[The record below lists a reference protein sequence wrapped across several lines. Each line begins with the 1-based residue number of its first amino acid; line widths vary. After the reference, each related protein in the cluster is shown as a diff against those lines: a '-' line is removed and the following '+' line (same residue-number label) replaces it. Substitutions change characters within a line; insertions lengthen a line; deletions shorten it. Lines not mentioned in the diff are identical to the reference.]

1 MIRGGI
7 AAIDGK
13 PESSRTYVE
22 QSGGIGQVHP
32 RSLWRLVSLRAR
44 NAMLAAQCGDSLSG
58 SASPASRNTTIAVQ
72 NASDEVIAA
81 NASQD
86 PNGFY

>member
-1 MIRGGI
+1 MMIGGDI

-32 RSLWRLVSLRAR
+32 RSLSLKPE
-44 NAMLAAQCGDSLSG
+44 NLHL
-58 SASPASRNTTIAVQ
+58 
-72 NASDEVIAA
+72 
-81 NASQD
+81 
-86 PNGFY
+86 

>member
-1 MIRGGI
+1 MIGGDI

-32 RSLWRLVSLRAR
+32 RLLLLLLAFIAR
-44 NAMLAAQCGDSLSG
+44 DVMMAAQRGDSFPR
-58 SASPASRNTTIAVQ
+58 PAIPAPCKTTIAVQ
-72 NASDEVIAA
+72 NARDEVIAA
-81 NASQD
+81 NAS
-86 PNGFY
+86 